1 MKTVKNFL
9 VDFGLCLLIA
19 LPFHFL
25 CDMVAENCAEN
36 SDMVAA
42 KWLIDWLDIQ
52 LGLVGVSLLM
62 LIAYILVGYGNRKS
76 RGAKIV
82 GTMTIVA
89 ITATIVYGI
98 FMLLEWWFPDNAESG
113 FTGNWEQWFPVSIS
127 IAAFLHLQERRRVQS
142 YKNNN
147 DLVVVAGCQE
157 NAEAESVCAVL
168 EEKGIK
174 AMAVEKGSP
183 MYIDN
188 ADNAPLQV
196 QVMDKD
202 LQSAKKVLKLEAV

>member
-9 VDFGLCLLIA
+9 IDLGLCLLIA

-52 LGLVGVSLLM
+52 LGLAGVSLLL
-62 LIAYILVGYGNRKS
+62 LIAYMLVGYGNRKS
-76 RGAKIV
+76 RVAKIV

-113 FTGNWEQWFPVSIS
+113 FTGNWVQWFPVSIS
-127 IAAFLHLQERRRVQS
+127 IATFLHLQERRRVQS
-142 YKNNN
+142 YNNAN
-147 DLVVVAGCQE
+147 DLVVAAECR
-157 NAEAESVCAVL
+157 NRAEAEAICAML

-174 AMAVEKGSP
+174 ATTMENDSP
-183 MYIDN
+183 MCMDG
-188 ADNAPLQV
+188 AESLPV
-196 QVMDKD
+196 QVLVMGKE
-202 LQSAKKVLKLEAV
+202 LQNAKNIIK